1 MKIPKTFRPDKNFDE
16 KTKEMIESGR
26 EGSVELTIEELLKD
40 NMKIIFG
47 NTTEH
52 NYSKI
57 LEYAAEKIVSD
68 TFEGKI
74 HWKEDNKHYPPNT
87 LESYKAKATLLNY
100 EGKKITIPVLFQ
112 VVQDHNSWKWGYL
125 HLGNERGPCKNS
137 LSQKIKR
144 LALEYFGIELN

>member
-1 MKIPKTFRPDKNFDE
+1 MKVPKTFVPDKNVDE

-26 EGSVELTIEELLKD
+26 EGSVEITIEELIKD
-40 NMKIIFG
+40 NMKILFG
-47 NTTEH
+47 NTTEYL
-52 NYSKI
+52 YSKI

-74 HWKEDNKHYPPNT
+74 NWKEDNQHYPNT
-87 LESYKAKATLLNY
+87 LESYKAKVNLLNY

-112 VVQDHNSWKWGYL
+112 VVQDYYGWKWGYL

-137 LSQKIKR
+137 LNQKIKR
-144 LALEYFGIELN
+144 LALEYFGVELN